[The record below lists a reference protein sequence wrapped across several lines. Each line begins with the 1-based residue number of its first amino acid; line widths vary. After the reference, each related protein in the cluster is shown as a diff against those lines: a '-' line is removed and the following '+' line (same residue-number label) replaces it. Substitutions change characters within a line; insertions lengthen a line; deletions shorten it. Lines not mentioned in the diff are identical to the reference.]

1 MQDIRRRSRI
11 VEGAVRRRDGGMKMC
26 CESSELAVA
35 NFVAHQRDAGEP
47 CSVDDDRIGPRHIN
61 DSAGAAQKP
70 DVVGSVMCNEHS
82 IARKVQEQ
90 RQHGG
95 QAGGV
100 GDERIGDAR
109 QRCDEGWDGLPGID
123 QGLEFS
129 ETLAAANFDGADLG
143 DACIHGGSARGL
155 QVDDDEGD
163 VRERRAQVVE
173 GGGIRMRRHRGW
185 RWCGRDRH
193 APTLSQRAD
202 MADVE

>member
-1 MQDIRRRSRI
+1 M
-11 VEGAVRRRDGGMKMC
+11 RRRDGGMKMC
-26 CESSELAVA
+26 CESSEFAIA

-47 CSVDDDRIGPRHIN
+47 CSVDDDRIRPRHID

-70 DVVGSVMCNEHS
+70 DVVWRVMCHENC

-90 RQHGG
+90 GQHGG

-143 DACIHGGSARGL
+143 DAGIDRSATRGL

-163 VRERRAQVVE
+163 IRERRAQVVE
-173 GGGIRMRRHRGW
+173 GGGKRMRRHRG
-185 RWCGRDRH
+185 
-193 APTLSQRAD
+193 
-202 MADVE
+202 